1 MISKP
6 RFTGI
11 GQKGLTLPEVM
22 VVISIV
28 ALLALIGVSSFSG
41 SLPLYRLKASARDL
55 VSDMR
60 LARQQAA
67 TENWQYAIKF
77 LTPNTYDLV
86 RGDNPLIQNSGA
98 FVTVKS
104 VTAGRDVTWT
114 MPAGMPLFQPN
125 GLISRWDPLSN
136 AVSAVA
142 PDSIVMTDYNADTK
156 TVVIGTSGRIRVE

>member
-1 MISKP
+1 MISKT
-6 RFTGI
+6 RYTGI

-28 ALLALIGVSSFSG
+28 ALLALIGISSFSG
-41 SLPLYRLKASARDL
+41 SLPLYRLKSSARDL
-55 VSDMR
+55 VSNMR
-60 LARQQAA
+60 MARQQAA
-67 TENWQYAIKF
+67 TENWQYAINF
-77 LTPNTYDLV
+77 QTPTTYDVV
-86 RGDNPLIQNSGA
+86 RGDKPIIQNSGA

-104 VTAGRDVTWT
+104 VTAERDVTWA

-125 GLISRWDPLSN
+125 GLISSWDPMSN

-156 TVVIGTSGRIRVE
+156 TIVIGTSGRIRVE